1 MNPHR
6 PWHYMSTVLACLLSC
21 TLLISSLQAQ
31 ISSFPLDNQLYPR
44 DLSTNRGTVTVSG
57 SVSQTTNYRQMRLY
71 VYRDGNWINSYTATL
86 TYVNG
91 TASYTFSVQIPAERN
106 NYRFALYGATRWSEN
121 HIRTANNVVAG
132 DAYII
137 QGQSNAVANLRGSG
151 NTANNADDPSCIWQW

>member
-1 MNPHR
+1 
-6 PWHYMSTVLACLLSC
+6 
-21 TLLISSLQAQ
+21 
-31 ISSFPLDNQLYPR
+31 
-44 DLSTNRGTVTVSG
+44 
-57 SVSQTTNYRQMRLY
+57 MRLY